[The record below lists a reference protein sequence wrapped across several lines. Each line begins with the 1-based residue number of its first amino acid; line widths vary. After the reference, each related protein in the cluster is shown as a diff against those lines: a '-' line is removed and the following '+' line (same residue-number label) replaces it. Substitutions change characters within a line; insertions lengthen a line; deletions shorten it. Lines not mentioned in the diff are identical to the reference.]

1 MLSAEHIGRRIAKK
15 RKQSGLTQEKLA
27 RLTEVSRSLIGQIE
41 LGNVNP
47 TLEFL
52 KKFIRICNTNY
63 YFLIEGR
70 ETEEEEYHYLGTN
83 ELMQKLMEPSL
94 TEEASH
100 YLQKFAQEDIQTEAA
115 ISDMISFIHRLVDEN
130 NRYKSRIVE
139 LFEANR
145 AYQNTNDVV
154 KERAL
159 PG

>member
-15 RKQSGLTQEKLA
+15 RKQSELTQEKLA

-70 ETEEEEYHYLGTN
+70 EIEEEEYHYLGTN
-83 ELMQKLMEPSL
+83 ELMVKLMEPSL
-94 TEEASH
+94 TEEASQ
-100 YLQKFAQEDIQTEAA
+100 YLQKFAREDIHQDVA
-115 ISDMISFIHRLVDEN
+115 ISDMISFIHRLIDEN
-130 NRYKSRIVE
+130 NRHKHRIVE
-139 LFEANR
+139 LFEAYR
-145 AYQNTNDVV
+145 SYQSA
-154 KERAL
+154 KEAIGE
-159 PG
+159 PSEAD